1 MKIFISTLLIFFI
14 ATSAHSQV
22 EFGIFGGPQ
31 ATSATYKIDETK
43 QKTSYKFGFQVGGM
57 MKVPFEGN
65 LYFAPAAFYSMK
77 GYKVSFNKISIPP
90 DIDAV
95 DNNTTFHNLELAGLL
110 QYDFGAN
117 PDHFFLK
124 AGPSLEL
131 QLLGNEKFNRSN
143 DVPVDRK
150 IKFGFADYGHY
161 LFNFLTILGY
171 ESSNGF
177 TIYGQYSLGLA
188 NIINTDGGPTVRHQ
202 AFGISFGKY
211 FNRKKIIID
220 TRNIE

>member
-1 MKIFISTLLIFFI
+1 MKIFISTIVALFI
-14 ATSAHSQV
+14 VSSANSQV

-31 ATSATYKIDETK
+31 ATSASYKIKEVK
-43 QKTSYKFGFQVGGM
+43 QKTDYKFGFQFGGM

-77 GYKVSFNKISIPP
+77 GYKATFNRVSFPP
-90 DIDAV
+90 DSFAV
-95 DNNTTFHNLELAGLL
+95 DNNTTFHNFELAALL
-110 QYDFGAN
+110 QYDFGTK
-117 PDHFFLK
+117 PGHFFLK

-131 QLLGNEKFNRSN
+131 QLLGTEKFNRSN
-143 DVPVDRK
+143 DVAVDRK
-150 IKFGFADYGHY
+150 IRFGFADYGRY

-171 ESSNGF
+171 ETSSGF
-177 TIYGQYSLGLA
+177 TIHGQYSLGLA
-188 NIINTDGGPTVRHQ
+188 NTINTDGGPTVKHQ